1 MDFFRIFPW
10 FYRKNPYNISTFIS
24 YIAIMKK
31 TYLEKIKLL
40 EQDLA
45 NDSIVLNRS
54 KIVELRQKFRK
65 IDRKLWSQEK
75 QLWFVDFVRDQ
86 IK

>member
-1 MDFFRIFPW
+1 
-10 FYRKNPYNISTFIS
+10 
-24 YIAIMKK
+24 MKK